1 MREWVKELLEK
12 KKKMDPVDKD
22 ELKGTHADRKDGDID
37 NDGDED
43 ESDKYLHNRR
53 KTIKKSMSKD
63 EGYVSNAQRKAV
75 WATRKDG
82 GKGHPDAKKESVEEK
97 NLTPKQIKR
106 ALASIKPSKKKPT
119 LPQAPWDKKKNE
131 AYNEPQGQ
139 AKRMMSPLQK
149 MRMDK
154 EKADRDRDGKL
165 KPGVV
170 KKEATSVDE
179 ISRTKLSKYASAAK
193 QDIERK
199 RNKVKAALD
208 QPASVKHAK
217 AGLKAMSGLTKR
229 SRGSDMY
236 VNKMTGRSKVKPTNE
251 AAVDEV
257 SKGMVGRYLK
267 KVPASA
273 AHAGDRTG
281 TGGMGQAGASA
292 DVKKGYEKQRKKG
305 IAQFVRRQK
314 GTNMAVNKLTGK
326 AKVPARE
333 AYENIPAA
341 DKNRKGYQDPM
352 GKGLAPNAKAQ
363 AAKKMPTPEPID
375 EPKVDAKNFKDFR
388 KGLKASPK
396 RKGDNPAGDKA
407 PVK

>member
-1 MREWVKELLEK
+1 
-12 KKKMDPVDKD
+12 
-22 ELKGTHADRKDGDID
+22 
-37 NDGDED
+37 
-43 ESDKYLHNRR
+43 
-53 KTIKKSMSKD
+53 MSKD
-63 EGYVSNAQRKAV
+63 EGYTSNAQRKAV
-75 WATRKDG
+75 WATRNDG
-82 GKGHPDAKKESVEEK
+82 GKGHPDAKKEAVGK
-97 NLTPKQIKR
+97 KVLTPKQVKR
-106 ALASIKPSKKKPT
+106 ALASIKPPKKKPT

-139 AKRMMSPLQK
+139 AKSMMSPLHK
-149 MRMDK
+149 LRLDK
-154 EKADRDRDGKL
+154 EKADRDKDGKL
-165 KPGVV
+165 K
-170 KKEATSVDE
+170 KEASSVDE
-179 ISRTKLSKYASAAK
+179 ISRTKLSKYSSAASK
-193 QDIERK
+193 DIAQK
-199 RNKVKAALD
+199 RNKVKSALD

-217 AGLKAMSGLTKR
+217 AGLKAMQGLTKR
-229 SRGSDMY
+229 SKGSDMY

-305 IAQFVRRQK
+305 IAQFMRRQR
-314 GTNMAVNKLTGK
+314 GTDMAVNKLTGK
-326 AKVPARE
+326 AKVPAKE
-333 AYENIPAA
+333 AYENIPTA
-341 DKNRKGYQDPM
+341 DKKHKGYQDPM
-352 GKGLAPNAKAQ
+352 GKGLAPNAKTQ
-363 AAKKMPTPEPID
+363 LAKKMPTPEPVD

-396 RKGDNPAGDKA
+396 RKGDNPQGDKA

>member
-22 ELKGTHADRKDGDID
+22 ELKGTHSDRKDGDID

-53 KTIKKSMSKD
+53 KAIKKSMSKD

-170 KKEATSVDE
+170 KKEATAVDE
-179 ISRTKLSKYASAAK
+179 ISRTKLSNYASAAK
-193 QDIERK
+193 KDIERK

-251 AAVDEV
+251 ATVDEI

-267 KVPASA
+267 KVPAS
-273 AHAGDRTG
+273 
-281 TGGMGQAGASA
+281 SA
-292 DVKKGYEKQRKKG
+292 DAADTVARSAGKYGNKNLQKKG
-305 IAQFVRRQK
+305 IKNFVNRNK
-314 GTNMAVNKLTGK
+314 GTAMAVDKLTGK
-326 AKVPARE
+326 AKVPAKE
-333 AYENIPAA
+333 GYEGVPTA

-352 GKGLAPNAKAQ
+352 DKGMAPNAKAQ
-363 AAKKMPTPEPID
+363 LAKKMPTPEPID